1 MQKSYPLKDRLGKLA
16 QLVSSSAYKLSNL
29 RPVAASSTFSKSGL
43 EELCNKQLLLF
54 IAMTKQRF
62 LGMIGIVLCFVAES
76 EVRA

>member
-1 MQKSYPLKDRLGKLA
+1 MQKSHPPKDRLGKLA
-16 QLVSSSAYKLSNL
+16 QLFSSSAYKLSNL
-29 RPVAASSTFSKSGL
+29 RPVAAFSTFSKSGL

-54 IAMTKQRF
+54 IAMIKQRF